1 MNSSHDFID
10 RSACPRRPRRWRPGR
25 VAPAAFIEAGTNPIV
40 HMLVF
45 LLGSGLSLS
54 LAVATDAFVP
64 AGVFA
69 PPRQGAVARLRD
81 QIGRREPGLKTGIV
95 CRGMKSSADQ
105 VLGSWVQSDGEMAA
119 FKAVFAGEWVGYEAN
134 FRPDGSVVHVPEYL
148 MPPELVEWDVK
159 LKGFEHLTCSDVQG
173 ERVCLERRRLLPS
186 CGCAVDAVP
195 TELSFVENAV
205 GAPGTVLFSDGAASL
220 DHDSDNWTLILP
232 LPAEQSLNGNAPV
245 RVQLQGRG
253 ACPQILTLR
262 VEERLHVTLHT
273 PDKQAAMREM
283 GKTSHWEIF
292 RDPAQLQKMRPFP
305 EQNFPVPFPQ
315 HVGSR
320 WQKRNVVVEGRL
332 QGEPSLALTPPRL
345 PRIPAR
351 SWHTTSEYEAQ
362 DVRDPDRDHE
372 EPVVNTDTGAQVLTC
387 LPLGLSVRWQKVSR
401 AVETLE
407 LSWHNTWEVE
417 EKEGRGRGGERD
429 GLEMEGGKG
438 QRMRRWIRKE
448 YEHREL
454 VRVSCGLER
463 LI

>member
-1 MNSSHDFID
+1 MLFL
-10 RSACPRRPRRWRPGR
+10 SA
-25 VAPAAFIEAGTNPIV
+25 
-40 HMLVF
+40 
-45 LLGSGLSLS
+45 LSLV
-54 LAVATDAFVP
+54 VATDAFVP
-64 AGVFA
+64 AGLFA
-69 PPRQGAVARLRD
+69 PPLQGAVARLRD
-81 QIGRREPGLKTGIV
+81 QIGRWEPGAKTGI
-95 CRGMKSSADQ
+95 CRGMNFAMRSPDANQ
-105 VLGSWVQSDGEMAA
+105 GLGSWVQSDGEMAA
-119 FKAVFAGEWVGYEAN
+119 FKAVFAGEWVGFEAD
-134 FRPDGSVVHVPEYL
+134 FRPDGSVVHVPEHM

-159 LKGFEHLTCSDVQG
+159 LQGFEHLTCSDVQG

-195 TELSFVENAV
+195 TELSSVENAV
-205 GAPGTVLFSDGAASL
+205 GEPGTVLFSDGAASL
-220 DHDSDNWTLILP
+220 DHDKDHWTLILP

-253 ACPQILTLR
+253 ACPQKITLR
-262 VEERLHVTLHT
+262 VEERLHVTPHT
-273 PDKQAAMREM
+273 PELGGGYTQTAMREM

-305 EQNFPVPFPQ
+305 EQKCAVPFTQ

-320 WQKRNVVVEGRL
+320 WQKSNVVVEGRL

-362 DVRDPDRDHE
+362 DGRDLDRDRE
-372 EPVVNTDTGAQVLTC
+372 EVAVNMDTGAQVFTC
-387 LPLGLSVRWQKVSR
+387 LPLGLSVQWQKVSR
-401 AVETLE
+401 AVEMLE